1 VRLGDRRNGNRTA
14 VRPRSARRGA
24 NPCACPELKRL
35 VRLAGAQCSSR
46 LRDDTPARRILVLS
60 ARCFRRPRNGPLT
73 RSRTTAGRAP
83 RARRDPRAHAGPA
96 HARPSDLA
104 IHAAGRAE
112 CVFLCCPRSESAQS
126 RRRTYTNIGS
136 APAPHRAGHDA
147 RSTPKAL
154 NDAQERPNRTSPY
167 RSARSGSVQTWR
179 HTRSVGTVTSES
191 SAAQD

>member
-1 VRLGDRRNGNRTA
+1 MPLRSTPFTSWLRRA
-14 VRPRSARRGA
+14 SARRRRARGRLAGA

-73 RSRTTAGRAP
+73 RSRRYVRTPPRQRALGGP
-83 RARRDPRAHAGPA
+83 PEARARGPA
-96 HARPSDLA
+96 RTQDPHARPSDLA

-126 RRRTYTNIGS
+126 RRRTHDIG
-136 APAPHRAGHDA
+136 PASPHRAGHDA
-147 RSTPKAL
+147 
-154 NDAQERPNRTSPY
+154 
-167 RSARSGSVQTWR
+167 
-179 HTRSVGTVTSES
+179 
-191 SAAQD
+191 